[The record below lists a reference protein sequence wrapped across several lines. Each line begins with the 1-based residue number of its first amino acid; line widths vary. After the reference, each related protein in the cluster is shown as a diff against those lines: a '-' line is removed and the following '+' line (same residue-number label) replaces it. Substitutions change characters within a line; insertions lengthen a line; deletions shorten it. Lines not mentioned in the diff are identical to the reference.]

1 MPTGRRRRSC
11 ARPCLSRSSWDGD
24 KESGREALRQ
34 RRVACL
40 GAPVLGEGV
49 EDPSDDR
56 RIKEKREEPHLAAAV
71 RTPQGIEFVDASD
84 HLRPEAC

>member
-11 ARPCLSRSSWDGD
+11 ARPCLSRSSWSGD
-24 KESGREALRQ
+24 QESGREALRQ

-40 GAPVLGEGV
+40 GAPELGEVV
-49 EDPSDDR
+49 EDPADDR
-56 RIKEKREEPHLAAAV
+56 KIKEKREGPHLAAAV
-71 RTPQGIEFVDASD
+71 RTAQAIDFLDASD